1 MKKIKTAIS
10 LLLTASIAASFAA
23 CEEEAPSNTSIN
35 AETTTGAPFK
45 TMEKDSNVESAIK
58 DATKDKEVEKLEN
71 PTVKWLAWWDIDRN
85 STQYLMFQDLYG
97 GEIEYI
103 NSGAY
108 ADRYTKLQT
117 MITSDDSP
125 DLFPFE
131 MGNYPFSADVLFQP
145 VDDYLDLSD
154 SAWDDTRDLI
164 EAFKWRGKNYC
175 PITTIDVMNVWW
187 YRKSTIQEA
196 GLQDPKALYEAGN
209 WNWDTFLEMA
219 RAFQNSGTD
228 KYAIDGWSPDVT
240 IVASTGTPVVGIV
253 DGKLVSNMH
262 DENVERGVA
271 LLDTLAKEKLRYPR
285 NESNSYQWGGPNA
298 ISKGTTLFIDSG
310 AWFFSDPAGFE
321 PYITKGRIEASDLM
335 FVPAPKDPSTD
346 EYYSIMRHE
355 AYMLPVGAPNPEGYA
370 AWNLCV
376 LEAQKNPDVAEVAKQ
391 QLKDTYSWTDEQL
404 DFLDEIKYGDKITPV
419 FEFKDG
425 LGQDICDGNSAQSP
439 TQELLKGVYIVEDG
453 ETYAQIRAKHEEV
466 ILARINAL
474 NEGKIN

>member
-1 MKKIKTAIS
+1 MK
-10 LLLTASIAASFAA
+10 SI
-23 CEEEAPSNTSIN
+23 T

-175 PITTIDVMNVWW
+175 PITTIDVMDIWW

-219 RAFQNSGTD
+219 RAFQ
-228 KYAIDGWSPDVT
+228 I
-240 IVASTGTPVVGIV
+240 
-253 DGKLVSNMH
+253 
-262 DENVERGVA
+262 
-271 LLDTLAKEKLRYPR
+271 
-285 NESNSYQWGGPNA
+285 
-298 ISKGTTLFIDSG
+298 
-310 AWFFSDPAGFE
+310 
-321 PYITKGRIEASDLM
+321 GRAH
-335 FVPAPKDPSTD
+335 V
-346 EYYSIMRHE
+346 
-355 AYMLPVGAPNPEGYA
+355 
-370 AWNLCV
+370 
-376 LEAQKNPDVAEVAKQ
+376 
-391 QLKDTYSWTDEQL
+391 
-404 DFLDEIKYGDKITPV
+404 
-419 FEFKDG
+419 
-425 LGQDICDGNSAQSP
+425 
-439 TQELLKGVYIVEDG
+439 
-453 ETYAQIRAKHEEV
+453 
-466 ILARINAL
+466 
-474 NEGKIN
+474 